1 MSFAERKRTVTL
13 TNEQIDRLSACA
25 KKEIDRQIELRDV
38 YAREGNEWNAKYW
51 DDQAKKTEEAMEAL
65 RLK

>member
-1 MSFAERKRTVTL
+1 MFAERERTVIL
-13 TNEQIDRLSACA
+13 TNEQIIRLSVCA
-25 KKEIDRQIELRDV
+25 KKEIDRQIELRDI
-38 YAREGNEWNAKYW
+38 YAREGNERNAKYW

>member
-1 MSFAERKRTVTL
+1 MSFAERERTVIL